1 MPSQQRFEGPDL
13 EALLDDVRGRFG
25 PEVAIVEANRIRKG
39 GVGGFFAR
47 ELYEVVVESD
57 EAPEAD
63 AARRPSNPARSL
75 LDLVDAVDDGPAP
88 VSAEPLFYD
97 VEKLGDLR
105 EPVRPTPIGM
115 SSEGEAFAD
124 VLDRIARATQAPDPV
139 VVGAPRVEA
148 TVSEE
153 PFRSY
158 AETAPPAARPVAGV
172 THMAEVAEAAT
183 PARPAPGGRRSRRA
197 PAVPADLDL
206 AELERLG
213 LPAAVL
219 HAAPRGLDRLST
231 LLELAHGFPRPHA
244 LPRVGDTVIALVGD
258 RRGME
263 RAVAWVH
270 EQLDLAPDRLMLASR
285 GEGQVFPASRRMG
298 TPQEAAAHRRALRR
312 TSAPTL
318 VVVDEPVN
326 VRCGGW
332 ARQVLDSL
340 EPSAVWAVVDAQ
352 RKPEDVLAWA
362 ERIGGVDA
370 VAVDRTEDTASP
382 ASILA
387 TGLPVALVDGHAAT
401 AARWAAVLDE
411 RLLGACA

>member
-1 MPSQQRFEGPDL
+1 
-13 EALLDDVRGRFG
+13 
-25 PEVAIVEANRIRKG
+25 
-39 GVGGFFAR
+39 
-47 ELYEVVVESD
+47 
-57 EAPEAD
+57 
-63 AARRPSNPARSL
+63 
-75 LDLVDAVDDGPAP
+75 
-88 VSAEPLFYD
+88 
-97 VEKLGDLR
+97 
-105 EPVRPTPIGM
+105 
-115 SSEGEAFAD
+115 
-124 VLDRIARATQAPDPV
+124 
-139 VVGAPRVEA
+139 
-148 TVSEE
+148 
-153 PFRSY
+153 
-158 AETAPPAARPVAGV
+158 
-172 THMAEVAEAAT
+172 
-183 PARPAPGGRRSRRA
+183 
-197 PAVPADLDL
+197 VPADLDL
-206 AELERLG
+206 ADLARLG
-213 LPAAVL
+213 LPASVL
-219 HAAPRGLDRLST
+219 DAAPRGLDRLST
-231 LLELAHGFPRPHA
+231 LLELADGFPRPHA

-270 EQLDLAPDRLMLASR
+270 EQLGLAPERLMLASR
-285 GEGQVFPASRRMG
+285 GEGQVFPASRRMA
-298 TPQEAAAHRRALRR
+298 TPQEAAAHRRAMRR
-312 TSAPTL
+312 TTVPTL

-362 ERIGGVDA
+362 ERVGGVDA